1 MVNRGFNFVFI
12 LNSGYNYIMKNK
24 NWLIVLLILLF
35 LTITILVITGNQS
48 VINLNNSVKIFIENH
63 QSPIFH
69 NLMTS
74 MTKIVNFYEGTIIF
88 VIFSLF
94 LILKSKKSFYTFSMA
109 TIFGIMLSW
118 IIKIFTHIERPNI
131 LIEQDFSFPS
141 SHAIASVI
149 FLISGIFLISP
160 FIKNRF
166 SKNIFL
172 IVISIIFPLVIFSR
186 LYLSVH
192 WLSDIIAGIILGL
205 LSFVFSEKVCYYNKE
220 KVL

>member
-1 MVNRGFNFVFI
+1 
-12 LNSGYNYIMKNK
+12 MKNK
-24 NWLIVLLILLF
+24 NWLIIFLTLLF
-35 LTITILVITGNQS
+35 LIITFFVITDNQF
-48 VINLNNSVKIFIENH
+48 INNLNNSVKIFIENH

-69 NLMTS
+69 NLMS
-74 MTKIVNFYEGTIIF
+74 SVTKIVNFYEGTIIF

-94 LILKSKKSFYTFSMA
+94 LILKSKKSFYTFSMT
-109 TIFGIMLSW
+109 TIFGTISSW

-141 SHAIASVI
+141 SHATASTI

-160 FIKNRF
+160 FIKNKF

-205 LSFVFSEKVCYYNKE
+205 LSFVFSEKVCYYNKD